1 MPRLNRLFCVV
12 FLCLA
17 AAGAAFAGT
26 PQPGQKA
33 PGFKLQ
39 DQHGKWHQ
47 LSDYRGQWVVLY
59 FYPKDDTP
67 GCTTE
72 ACSFRD
78 DIFKFRKMGVQVL
91 GISLDDVSSHKEFAE
106 KYHLPFPILA
116 DAEHKAAKNYDVI
129 THFLGFTVAHRETFI
144 VSPDGVVAKHYGDV
158 DPKEHAR
165 EVLAAL
171 HDLMQQ
177 KPQGAGGTSTS

>member
-1 MPRLNRLFCVV
+1 MNRFSRPLLALVLALF
-12 FLCLA
+12 
-17 AAGAAFAGT
+17 AGAALAAS
-26 PQPGQKA
+26 PQPGQAA

-39 DQHGKWHQ
+39 DQNGKWQQ

-72 ACSFRD
+72 ACNFRD
-78 DIFKFRKMGVQVL
+78 DIFKFRKLGVQVL
-91 GISLDDVSSHKEFAE
+91 GISLDDVSSHQEFAE

-116 DAEHKAAKNYDVI
+116 DSDHKAAEAYDVI

-144 VSPDGVVAKHYGDV
+144 IAPDGKVAKHYGDV
-158 DPKEHAR
+158 DPKEHSR

-171 HDLMQQ
+171 QKLMQTD
-177 KPQGAGGTSTS
+177 QGAGGTSTS